1 LGNGLTLTIEEDTY
15 NIMSI
20 KKQLLQQ
27 IKTQREESGKKKK
40 FSGNLMDYIEMVE
53 KDPDIVK
60 SSHKRLHDAIEEHG
74 SYVMPDSDSR
84 KFKVFDGESIKIHK
98 YFEGEFFGME
108 TVIEKVMSFLSSA
121 AHKGE
126 ESRQVLLLMGPVGA
140 GKSALTEHIK
150 KALEGKKYYTLKN
163 DPHRGEP
170 LQLIPRSLR
179 PSVEAALNV
188 KIDGDISPIARHKL
202 LNDYEGKY
210 ENFEV
215 EEVTFSQRGRRGVAS
230 VPPMDANSQ
239 DVSVLIGS
247 VDISKLDKFAEDDP
261 RSLSLNGAFNVGNR
275 GVVEL
280 VEVFKNEI
288 EFLHTIITATQEKRV
303 PSPGKSDMLH
313 FDGVIL
319 AHCNEAEW
327 NRFQS
332 EHTNEAIMDRIVKIS
347 VPYCLELNQ
356 EVKIYEKM
364 LGKSDF
370 KAHIAPHTLKI
381 ASMFSV
387 MSRLKESAKCDAL
400 TKMKIYNGEEVLEKG
415 RVRKVDI
422 KDLREEAKHEGLDGI
437 STRFITKALDNA
449 LTASD
454 KGMITPIS
462 VMDSLTKMVKEQLVD
477 ESFKTKCLEL
487 LQKTIREEY
496 LKILETEIA
505 KAFISAYEEQAQSL
519 FDSYLDN
526 AEAYTTRAKLKDRV
540 TKEERKPD
548 EGFMASIEE
557 QIGVTGSSRD
567 GFRSDVTAYMFA
579 KMRKGEHVS
588 YKTYEPLKNAIE
600 SFLISSVKSMARI
613 VTKSKTRDDDQK
625 KKYSEM
631 VETLIK
637 EYHYSAESAEEILV
651 FASNNL
657 WRDS

>member
-1 LGNGLTLTIEEDTY
+1 
-15 NIMSI
+15 MSSI

-27 IKTQREESGKKKK
+27 IKSAREESSKTKK

-188 KIDGDISPIARHKL
+188 KIDGDISPVARHKL

-579 KMRKGEHVS
+579 KMRRGEKVS

-600 SFLISSVKSMARI
+600 SFLISSVRSMARI
-613 VTKSKTRDDDQK
+613 VTKSKTRDEDQV

-631 VETLIK
+631 VEVMIND
-637 EYHYSAESAEEILV
+637 YGYSAESAEATLAY
-651 FASNNL
+651 ASNNL

>member
-1 LGNGLTLTIEEDTY
+1 
-15 NIMSI
+15 MSSI

-27 IKTQREESGKKKK
+27 IKAQREESSKTKK

-53 KDPDIVK
+53 KDPSVVK
-60 SSHKRLHDAIEEHG
+60 SAHKRLHDAIEEHG
-74 SYVMPDSDSR
+74 SYVVPDSDPR
-84 KFKVFDGESIKIHK
+84 KFKIFDGENIKIHK

-108 TVIEKVMSFLSSA
+108 TVIEKVMSYLSSA

-150 KALEGKKYYTLKN
+150 KALEGKKYYTLKG

-179 PSVEAALNV
+179 SSVEASLNV
-188 KIDGDISPIARHKL
+188 KIDGDISPVARHKL
-202 LNDYEGKY
+202 LNDYAGKY
-210 ENFEV
+210 EDFEV

-370 KAHIAPHTLKI
+370 RAHIAPHTLKI

-387 MSRLKESAKCDAL
+387 MSRLKDSAKCDLL
-400 TKMKIYNGEEVLEKG
+400 TKMKIYNGEDVLEKG

-422 KDLREEAKHEGLDGI
+422 KDLREEAKHEGMEGI

-454 KGMITPIS
+454 KNMITPIS
-462 VMDSLTKMVKEQLVD
+462 VMDSLTKMVKEQLID

-496 LKILETEIA
+496 LKILENEIA
-505 KAFISAYEEQAQSL
+505 KAFISAYEEQAQTL

-526 AEAYTTRAKLKDRV
+526 AEAYTTRTKLKDRV

-579 KMRKGEHVS
+579 KMRRGEKVS
-588 YKTYEPLKNAIE
+588 FKTYEPLKNAIE
-600 SFLISSVKSMARI
+600 SYLISSVRSMARI
-613 VTKSKTRDDDQK
+613 VTKSKTRDEDQQ

-631 VETLIK
+631 VETMIR
-637 EYHYSAESAEEILV
+637 EYSYSAESAEEILV

>member
-1 LGNGLTLTIEEDTY
+1 
-15 NIMSI
+15 MSSI

-27 IKTQREESGKKKK
+27 IKAQREESSKTKK

-53 KDPDIVK
+53 KDPSIVK
-60 SSHKRLHDAIEEHG
+60 SAHKRLHDAIEEHG
-74 SYVMPDSDSR
+74 SYIMPDSDSR
-84 KFKVFDGESIKIHK
+84 KFKIFDGENIKIHK

-150 KALEGKKYYTLKN
+150 KVLEGKKYYALKG

-179 PSVEAALNV
+179 SSVESSLNV
-188 KIDGDISPIARHKL
+188 KIDGDISPVARHRL
-202 LNDYEGKY
+202 LNDYAGKY
-210 ENFEV
+210 EDFEV

-247 VDISKLDKFAEDDP
+247 VDISKLDKYAEDDP

-347 VPYCLELNQ
+347 VPYCLELDQ

-387 MSRLKESAKCDAL
+387 MSRLKESAKCDLL
-400 TKMKIYNGEEVLEKG
+400 TKMRVYNGEDILEKG

-496 LKILETEIA
+496 LKILESEIA
-505 KAFISAYEEQAQSL
+505 KAFITAYEEQAQTL
-519 FDSYLDN
+519 FESYLDN

-548 EGFMASIEE
+548 EQFMASIEE
-557 QIGVTGSSRD
+557 QIGVTGSAKD

-579 KMRKGEHVS
+579 KMRRGEKVVYS
-588 YKTYEPLKNAIE
+588 TYEPLKNAIE
-600 SFLISSVKSMARI
+600 SYLISSVRSMARI
-613 VTKSKTRDDDQK
+613 VTKAKTRDEDQK
-625 KKYSEM
+625 KKYSDM
-631 VETLIK
+631 VEVMCK
-637 EYHYSAESAEEILV
+637 DYGYSPESAEEILV

>member
-1 LGNGLTLTIEEDTY
+1 MSTKEELL
-15 NIMSI
+15 
-20 KKQLLQQ
+20 KQIQAA
-27 IKTQREESGKKKK
+27 REVSTSKKK
-40 FSGNLMDYIEMVE
+40 FSGTLMDYIETVE
-53 KDPDIVK
+53 KDPSIVK
-60 SSHKRLHDAIEEHG
+60 SSHKRLYESVVEHG
-74 SYVMPDSDSR
+74 VYDMPDSDSR
-84 KFKVFDGESIKIHK
+84 KYKIFDGENLKLYK
-98 YFEGEFFGME
+98 YFENEFFGME
-108 TVIEKVMSFLSSA
+108 NVISKLMSFLSSA
-121 AHKGE
+121 AQKGE

-150 KALEGKKYYTLKN
+150 KALEGKPYFHLKG

-179 PSVEAALNV
+179 ESFEKTLDV
-188 KIDGDISPIARHKL
+188 KIDGDISPVARHKL
-202 LNDYEGKY
+202 MNELDGKY
-210 ENFEV
+210 ENFEI
-215 EEVTFSQRGRRGVAS
+215 EESTFSQRARRGVAS

-247 VDISKLDKFAEDDP
+247 VDISKLDKYSEDDP
-261 RSLSLNGAFNVGNR
+261 RALSLTGAFNVGNR
-275 GVVEL
+275 GIVEL

-332 EHTNEAIMDRIVKIS
+332 EHTNEAILDRIVKIT

-356 EVKIYEKM
+356 EIKIYEKM

-370 KAHIAPHTLKI
+370 KAHIAPHSLKI

-387 MSRLKESAKCDAL
+387 MSRLKPSSKCDLL
-400 TKMKIYNGEEVLEKG
+400 TKMKIYNGEDIIEKG
-415 RVRKVDI
+415 RVKKVDI

-437 STRFITKALDNA
+437 STRFITKALDHA
-449 LTASD
+449 LTNSET
-454 KGMITPIS
+454 GIITPVS
-462 VMDSLTKMVKEQLVD
+462 VMEWLTKMVKEQITD
-477 ESFKTKCLEL
+477 EQFKSHCLEL

-505 KAFISAYEEQAQSL
+505 KAFITAYEEQAQSL
-519 FDSYLDN
+519 FDTYLDN

-540 TKEERKPD
+540 TKEERQPD
-548 EGFMASIEE
+548 ENFMKSIEE
-557 QIGVTGSSRD
+557 QIGITGSSKD

-579 KMRKGEHVS
+579 RMRRGEKVE
-588 YKTYEPLKNAIE
+588 YKTYEPLKEAIE
-600 SFLISSVKSMARI
+600 AYLIGSIKSVARI
-613 VTKSKTRDDDQK
+613 VTKYKTRDDEQQ

-631 VETLIK
+631 VETMIK
-637 EYHYSAESAEEILV
+637 EYGYTAESAEHVLI
-651 FASNNL
+651 FAANNL

>member
-1 LGNGLTLTIEEDTY
+1 
-15 NIMSI
+15 MSV

-27 IKTQREESGKKKK
+27 IKAARDEASKTKK
-40 FSGNLMDYIEMVE
+40 FSGNLMDYIDAVE
-53 KDPDIVK
+53 KDPNIVK
-60 SSHKRLHDAIEEHG
+60 SSHKRLFEALEERG
-74 SYVMPDSDSR
+74 SYVMPDSDPR
-84 KFKVFDGESIKIHK
+84 KFKVFDGEPVKVHK

-108 TVIEKVMSFLSSA
+108 TVVDKIMSFLSSA

-150 KALEGKKYYTLKN
+150 KVLEGKKYYHLKG

-179 PSVEAALNV
+179 PEFEKTLGV
-188 KIDGDISPIARHKL
+188 KIDGDISPVARHQL
-202 LNDYEGKY
+202 MTELAGKY
-210 ENFEV
+210 EDFEI
-215 EEVTFSQRGRRGVAS
+215 EESTFSQRARRGVAS

-261 RSLSLNGAFNVGNR
+261 RALSLNGAFNVGNR
-275 GVVEL
+275 GIVEL

-332 EHTNEAIMDRIVKIS
+332 EHTNEAIMDRIVKVA
-347 VPYCLELNQ
+347 VPYCLEVDQ

-370 KAHIAPHTLKI
+370 KAHIAPHTLKV

-387 MSRLKESAKCDAL
+387 MSRLKPSAKCDIL
-400 TKMKIYNGEEVLEKG
+400 TKMKIYNGEDVLEKG

-422 KDLREEAKHEGLDGI
+422 KDLREEAKHEGMDGI

-454 KGMITPIS
+454 KNMITPVS
-462 VMDSLTKMVKEQLVD
+462 VMESLTRMVKEQIVD
-477 ESFKTKCLEL
+477 EQFKTSCLEL
-487 LQKTIREEY
+487 IQKTVREEY

-505 KAFISAYEEQAQSL
+505 KAFISAYEENAQAL
-519 FDSYLDN
+519 FDTYLDN

-548 EGFMASIEE
+548 EQFMASIEE
-557 QIGVTGSSRD
+557 QIGISGSSRD
-567 GFRSDVTAYMFA
+567 GFRSDVAAYMFA
-579 KMRKGEHVS
+579 KMRRGEKVGFRS
-588 YKTYEPLKNAIE
+588 YEPLREAIE
-600 SFLISSVKSMARI
+600 SFLISSVKSLARV
-613 VTKSKTRDDDQK
+613 VTKSKTRDEEQK
-625 KKYSEM
+625 EKYNEM
-631 VETLIK
+631 VHTMVK
-637 EYHYSAESAEEILV
+637 DYGYSAESAEEILV